1 MRPPF
6 SWCLVS
12 ELQEHFAQAILKA
25 TQTYSHST
33 NQSLPSTIEPI
44 ARDIQTYLISFGKQ
58 LQYISIMIK
67 SNVSK
72 PWETSYST
80 MEQNVMGIFQSYMVM
95 RDKCLKAR
103 QEALVV
109 KKRYNKLVREAKS
122 TMNQAAQLYSTQQQR
137 IDPQPPTSSSP
148 AISPTQSQEE
158 ESSFNT
164 NSFLWVPGYGSEQLK
179 LARQQPGT
187 NRHADK
193 LFQILDTIQSVEQE
207 YIVLVKEE
215 NQAVERVQTMEF
227 LGLESLQKLEE
238 ERLNFS
244 LETLGRFINVQFD
257 TLDNMSLLA
266 TPNSTSKESISTTN
280 QHNQETPNRRRC
292 NTDSVVLSSTTS
304 SIFSPLTPNMSS
316 VGLPSIIASPTT
328 THRFK
333 GRSISTVSEPS
344 GSTNEALGGLNLP
357 EEAAM
362 LRDKFQDNL
371 TKSTRRCN
379 AIKSLYQYLEDL
391 IAASDMFSTTIRS
404 RLAQE
409 GYSST
414 DNNNINTPIGKLS
427 DQLAVAYKRVEGPKI
442 NSCWDSI
449 VQDLYNLSVSC
460 SRLSRDLGQLIQDKF
475 SVVSSLEKEIK
486 SSREC
491 EEMRW
496 KNLLDTAK
504 EEGKIQTRLDQISTD
519 LTRARERLNLVLAE
533 EPQNESDER
542 AVDMK
547 PQYRKAL
554 GQMFSILPG
563 GGEEAMAKMLSLK
576 QRQEIA
582 RVNVVELEDKVTKEM
597 TFLRNATIN
606 KSKSYVLYS
615 ATVNALDDTLRKL
628 EDDGWDNS
636 ENILRSILTA
646 FYNFRTLRCSNLNCV
661 QKIFDSAKLTISVDT
676 RVSLAETLRSYFKK
690 KSFSFHCFSFLSHR
704 ITLLNVS

>member
-1 MRPPF
+1 MRPSF
-6 SWCLVS
+6 CWCLVS
-12 ELQEHFAQAILKA
+12 DLQEHFAQAILKA
-25 TQTYSHST
+25 TQTYSHNT

-44 ARDIQTYLISFGKQ
+44 ARDIHTSLISFGKQ

-72 PWETSYST
+72 PWETSYAT
-80 MEQNVMGIFQSYMVM
+80 MEQNVMGIFQPYMFM
-95 RDKCLKAR
+95 REKCLKAR

-122 TMNQAAQLYSTQQQR
+122 TMNQASQLYSTQQQQQQR
-137 IDPQPPTSSSP
+137 IDPQPSTSSSP
-148 AISPTQSQEE
+148 AISPAQSLEE

-193 LFQILDTIQSVEQE
+193 LFQILDTIQAVEQE
-207 YIVLVKEE
+207 YIALVREE
-215 NQAVERVQTMEF
+215 NQAVERVQTMEI

-244 LETLGRFINVQFD
+244 LETLGRFVNVQLD
-257 TLDNMSLLA
+257 TLDNITLLA
-266 TPNSTSKESISTTN
+266 IPNNISKESMSTTN
-280 QHNQETPNRRRC
+280 HHHQETPNRRRC
-292 NTDSVVLSSTTS
+292 NTDSVVISSTTS
-304 SIFSPLTPNMSS
+304 SISSSSPLTPSMSS

-328 THRFK
+328 AHRFK

-344 GSTNEALGGLNLP
+344 GSNTEALGGLNLP

-371 TKSTRRCN
+371 TKSTRRYN

-391 IAASDMFSTTIRS
+391 IAASDMFFTTIRS

-414 DNNNINTPIGKLS
+414 DNNNISTPIGKLS

-442 NSCWDSI
+442 SNCWDSI
-449 VQDLYNLSVSC
+449 MQDLHNLSMSC
-460 SRLSRDLGQLIQDKF
+460 SQLSRDLGQLLQDKI

-496 KNLLDTAK
+496 KNLLETAK
-504 EEGKIQTRLDQISTD
+504 EEGKIRTRQDQISAD

-582 RVNVVELEDKVTKEM
+582 RVNVLELEDKVTKEM
-597 TFLRNATIN
+597 TLLRNATIN
-606 KSKSYVLYS
+606 KSKSYLLYS

-636 ENILRSILTA
+636 GNILRGILTA
-646 FYNFRTLRCSNLNCV
+646 FSNFRTLRCTNLNCV
-661 QKIFDSAKLTISVDT
+661 QKIFDSAKLTIIVDT
-676 RVSLAETLRSYFKK
+676 RVSLG
-690 KSFSFHCFSFLSHR
+690 
-704 ITLLNVS
+704 